1 RLGQAG
7 KTVFVFPGQGSQYAG
22 MGAQLYRQHPVF
34 TTAIDEVCA
43 AVDKHLD
50 VPLREVM
57 FTEPELLQQTI
68 YAQPALFAFGV
79 AMHAVLT
86 QAGVNP

>member
-1 RLGQAG
+1 
-7 KTVFVFPGQGSQYAG
+7 

-50 VPLREVM
+50 
-57 FTEPELLQQTI
+57 
-68 YAQPALFAFGV
+68 
-79 AMHAVLT
+79 
-86 QAGVNP
+86 